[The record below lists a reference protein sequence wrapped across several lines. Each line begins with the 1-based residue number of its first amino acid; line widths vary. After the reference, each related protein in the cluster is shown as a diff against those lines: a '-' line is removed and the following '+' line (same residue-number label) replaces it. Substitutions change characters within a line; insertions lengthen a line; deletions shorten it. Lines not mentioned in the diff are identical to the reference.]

1 MPMPFP
7 WMGGAGKLDRWPLGL
22 NGEPEEAAVAEVSRE
37 AAIHHYLEDSEIP
50 FYVERASYPL
60 TNCWR
65 LCVPASRLEEAKQW
79 IQQAKED
86 ADAPV
91 VFLEDIEELW
101 KQFPPAK

>member
-1 MPMPFP
+1 M
-7 WMGGAGKLDRWPLGL
+7 
-22 NGEPEEAAVAEVSRE
+22 
-37 AAIHHYLEDSEIP
+37 
-50 FYVERASYPL
+50 ERASYPL

-65 LCVPASRLEEAKQW
+65 LCVPASRLAEAKQW

-101 KQFPPAK
+101 KQFPPAE